1 VNLWNSG
8 NTIVKLKNLNI
19 LLIEDNLGD
28 ARLLSELLT
37 EASHVEA
44 PETNFRIDHV
54 EQLKKGIDCLKNNEY
69 DIVLLDLTLPDSQG
83 LTTFEAIH
91 ENASSQ
97 PILVLSGLNDSG
109 VAVEA
114 VRKGAQDYLVKGEVN
129 GHFLWRAMSYA
140 IERKQIEEKL
150 KEINKNLKQLD
161 KLKSDFLS
169 TVSHELRTP
178 IAIMREGVSL
188 CLEGIAGEITDTQRD
203 LLTDTMDNMDRLTR
217 LVTDLLDISKIE
229 AGKLRLRRSSVNLCD
244 ILKKVQQNYESQAEE
259 RGIQFNV
266 ECLQKSIKLF
276 VDKDK
281 VIQIFTNLI
290 SNALRFTGP
299 NGEIKIDVKDDTNY
313 VECCVSDTGVGI
325 AKDNLN
331 KMFSKFEQFGRVD
344 GPGYKGTGLGL
355 AICKGLVEK
364 HGGKI
369 WVDSEVGKGTKFW
382 FTLEKVPFPKVLIVD
397 DEKNIIEI
405 VKEFLSEDNYQ
416 FSEAGDGL
424 EGIEKA
430 QAEIPSLIILDMK
443 MPKIN
448 GYEVVGRLKHDI
460 RTNKIPLIIVSAF
473 TVDKSKLK
481 QEIHNAFPI
490 IKKPFEKEY
499 LRRVVRD
506 AIAG

>member
-1 VNLWNSG
+1 M
-8 NTIVKLKNLNI
+8 KLKNLNI
-19 LLIEDNLGD
+19 LLIEDNFRD
-28 ARLLSELLT
+28 ARLLSEILT
-37 EASHVEA
+37 EASYQEA
-44 PETNFRIDHV
+44 PGTTFKIDHA
-54 EQLKKGIDCLKNNEY
+54 EQLKQGIDYLKNGEY

-83 LTTFEAIH
+83 LSTFEAIQ
-91 ENASSQ
+91 ENADTQ
-97 PILVLSGLNDSG
+97 PIIVLSGLNDSG
-109 VAVEA
+109 VAVDA
-114 VRKGAQDYLVKGEVN
+114 VRKGAQDYLVKGEVS
-129 GHFLWRAMSYA
+129 GHLLWRAMSYA
-140 IERKQIEEKL
+140 LERKQIEEKL
-150 KEINKNLKQLD
+150 KEVNKNLKQLD
-161 KLKSDFLS
+161 KLKNDFLS

-188 CLEGIAGEITDTQRD
+188 CLDGIAGEITDTQRD
-203 LLTDTMDNMDRLTR
+203 LLSDTMDNMDRLTR

-229 AGKLRLRRSSVNLCD
+229 AGKLKLRRSSVDLYD
-244 ILKKVQQNYESQAEE
+244 ILKKVQQNYESQADEK
-259 RGIQFNV
+259 GIRFNV
-266 ECLQKSIKLF
+266 ECPHKSIKLF

-290 SNALRFTGP
+290 SNALRFTSS
-299 NGEIKIDVKDDTNY
+299 NGEIKIEVKDNRDY
-313 VECCVSDTGVGI
+313 VECCVSDTGIGI

-369 WVDSEVGKGTKFW
+369 WVESELGKGTKFW
-382 FTLEKVPFPKVLIVD
+382 FTLRKVPFPKVLIVD
-397 DEKNIIEI
+397 DEEKI
-405 VKEFLSEDNYQ
+405 VEVIKEFLNDDSYQ
-416 FSEAGDGL
+416 FFEANDGL

-448 GYEVVGRLKHDI
+448 GYEVVGRLKHDV
-460 RTNKIPLIIVSAF
+460 RTNKIPIIIVSAF
-473 TVDKSKLK
+473 TVDKNRLK
-481 QEIHNAFPI
+481 QEVHNAFPI
-490 IKKPFEKEY
+490 IKKPFEREY

>member
-1 VNLWNSG
+1 M
-8 NTIVKLKNLNI
+8 KLNNLNI

-28 ARLLSELLT
+28 ARLLSEILT
-37 EASHVEA
+37 EAGYQEA
-44 PETNFRIDHV
+44 PETTFKIDHV
-54 EQLKKGIDCLKNNEY
+54 EQLKKGIDRLKNGEY
-69 DIVLLDLTLPDSQG
+69 DIVLLDLSLPDSQG
-83 LTTFEAIH
+83 LSTFETIQEA
-91 ENASSQ
+91 ASTQ
-97 PILVLSGLNDSG
+97 PIIVLSGLNDSG
-109 VAVEA
+109 IAVEA

-129 GHFLWRAMSYA
+129 GHLLWRAMNYA
-140 IERKQIEEKL
+140 MERKQTEEKL
-150 KEINKNLKQLD
+150 KEVNKNLKQLD

-178 IAIMREGVSL
+178 IAIMREGVAL

-229 AGKLRLRRSSVNLCD
+229 AGKLKLRRSSVDLCD
-244 ILKKVQQNYESQAEE
+244 ILKKVYQNYESQAKEKA
-259 RGIQFNV
+259 IQLNF

-276 VDKDK
+276 IDKDK

-290 SNALRFTGP
+290 SNALRFTDP
-299 NGEIKIDVKDDTNY
+299 NGEIKINIKDGTDY

-369 WVDSEVGKGTKFW
+369 WVDSKLKKGTKFW
-382 FTLEKVPFPKVLIVD
+382 FTLQKVPFPKILIVD
-397 DEKNIIEI
+397 DEKNIIE
-405 VKEFLSEDNYQ
+405 VAKEFLREDNYQ
-416 FSEAGDGL
+416 FIEANDGL

-430 QAEIPSLIILDMK
+430 QAEVPSLIILDMK

-448 GYEVVGRLKHDI
+448 GYEAVGRLKHDI
-460 RTNKIPLIIVSAF
+460 RTNKIPIIIVSAF
-473 TVDKSKLK
+473 HVDKSRLN
-481 QEIHNAFPI
+481 QEVHNAFPI
-490 IKKPFEKEY
+490 VKKPFEKEY

-506 AIAG
+506 AISG

>member
-1 VNLWNSG
+1 M
-8 NTIVKLKNLNI
+8 KLKNLNI

-37 EASHVEA
+37 EASHQEA
-44 PETNFRIDHV
+44 PETTFKIDHV
-54 EQLKKGIDCLKNNEY
+54 EQLKKGIDCLKNGEY
-69 DIVLLDLTLPDSQG
+69 DIILLDLSLPDSQG
-83 LTTFEAIH
+83 LSTFETIQ

-114 VRKGAQDYLVKGEVN
+114 VRKGAQDYLVKGEVS
-129 GHFLWRAMSYA
+129 GHLLWRAMSYA
-140 IERKQIEEKL
+140 MERKQIEEKL
-150 KEINKNLKQLD
+150 KEVNKNLKQLD

-188 CLEGIAGEITDTQRD
+188 CLDGIAGEITDTQRD

-229 AGKLRLRRSSVNLCD
+229 AGKLKLRRSSVNLCD
-244 ILKKVQQNYESQAEE
+244 IMKKVQQNYESQAKEKA
-259 RGIQFNV
+259 IQFKV
-266 ECLQKSIKLF
+266 ECQQKPIKLF

-290 SNALRFTGP
+290 SNSLRFTGP

-331 KMFSKFEQFGRVD
+331 KMFLKFEQFGRVD

-369 WVDSEVGKGTKFW
+369 WVDSEPGKGTKFW
-382 FTLEKVPFPKVLIVD
+382 FTLKKVPFPKVLIVD
-397 DEKNIIEI
+397 DEKNIIEV

-416 FSEAGDGL
+416 FFEASDGL

-430 QAEIPSLIILDMK
+430 QNEIPCLIILDMK
-443 MPKIN
+443 MPKTN
-448 GYEVVGRLKHDI
+448 GYEVVGRLKNDI
-460 RTNKIPLIIVSAF
+460 RTNKIPIIILSAF
-473 TVDKSKLK
+473 TVDKDWLKL
-481 QEIHNAFPI
+481 EVNNAFPI
-490 IKKPFEKEY
+490 VKKPFEKEY
-499 LRRVVRD
+499 LRRMVRD
-506 AIAG
+506 AIAD